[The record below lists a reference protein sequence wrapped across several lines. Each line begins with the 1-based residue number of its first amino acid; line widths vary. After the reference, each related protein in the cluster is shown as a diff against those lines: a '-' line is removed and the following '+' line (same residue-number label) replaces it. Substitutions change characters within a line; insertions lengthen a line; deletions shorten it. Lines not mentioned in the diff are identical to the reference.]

1 MTIFSPDTKDAL
13 FIVRELAEVGVA
25 GALVGGRV
33 GDRTGVVTGTLTVGR
48 RVGVRTGVETGRGVG
63 LRVGDLTGD
72 GFEPVVHEVLTENVA
87 DCARPAYGGPALCV
101 RTTFHVPTSKVLV

>member
-33 GDRTGVVTGTLTVGR
+33 GDSTGVVTGTLTVGR
-48 RVGVRTGVETGRGVG
+48 RLGVGVG

>member
-13 FIVRELAEVGVA
+13 FVVRELAEVGVA

-48 RVGVRTGVETGRGVG
+48 RVGVRTGTLTVGRRVGVGVG

-72 GFEPVVHEVLTENVA
+72 GFEPDVHEVLTENVA
-87 DCARPAYGGPALCV
+87 D
-101 RTTFHVPTSKVLV
+101 